1 LQKNKYIMKK
11 IITAAQIRE
20 DKNDLGFGSRLS
32 QQVNS
37 RMMNRDGTFNV
48 DRDGMS
54 IVKSMSMYHW
64 LITISWTKFLSI
76 LSAFYIVINFMFAFG
91 YYLAGSDA
99 LNGTDSTTMTN
110 HFWNCFFFSVETFA
124 TIGYGALNPRNL
136 SANWLMTF
144 EAFFGLLSAAM
155 VTGLLFARFAR
166 PNAKILYSNNAL
178 IAPFKNG
185 KALMV
190 RIINQRT
197 SQLIN
202 IEAQII
208 FSIMQEKDGRR
219 VRQYHTLPL
228 DRQKVTFFP
237 LHWTI
242 VHEIDEKSPLHN
254 KNHEHLKEA
263 ETEMFV
269 LITATDETYSQTVH
283 SRSSYRFDEIVWG
296 AKFKDIFEKSSTGK
310 AIGVNMKR
318 IHDFEK
324 IELS

>member
-1 LQKNKYIMKK
+1 MKK
-11 IITAAQIRE
+11 LKPIVQSRD

-32 QQVNS
+32 QQLHN

-64 LITISWTKFLSI
+64 LITLSWTKFLSI
-76 LSAFYIVINFMFAFG
+76 IVSFYILMNFIFAFG
-91 YYLAGSDA
+91 FYLCGSDA
-99 LNGTDSTTMTN
+99 LNGTETTTVTN

-124 TIGYGALNPRNL
+124 TIGYGALNPR
-136 SANWLMTF
+136 SMAANWLMTF
-144 EAFFGLLSAAM
+144 EAFLGLLSAAM

-166 PNAKILYSNNAL
+166 PNAKILYSNNAV
-178 IAPFKNG
+178 IAPFKDG

-190 RIINQRT
+190 RIINQRS

-208 FSIMQEKDGRR
+208 FSWMHEKDGRR

-254 KNHEHLKEA
+254 KGKEFLERA

-269 LITATDETYSQTVH
+269 LITATDETYSQIVH
-283 SRSSYRFDEIVWG
+283 SRSSYRYDEIVWG
-296 AKFKDIFEKSSTGK
+296 AKFKDIFVKSGTGK
-310 AIGVNMKR
+310 AIGVNMNR
-318 IHDFEK
+318 IHDYEHVTVD
-324 IELS
+324 

>member
-1 LQKNKYIMKK
+1 MKRLRPSK
-11 IITAAQIRE
+11 PVQE

-32 QQVNS
+32 QQQHS

-54 IVKSMSMYHW
+54 FVKTMSIYHW
-64 LITISWTKFLSI
+64 LLTMSWTRFFVLT
-76 LSAFYIVINFMFAFG
+76 AVFYFVINFLFAFG
-91 YYLAGSDA
+91 YYFCGGDA
-99 LNGTDSTTMTN
+99 LNGTESTTFTN

-124 TIGYGALNPRNL
+124 TIGYGALNPRNAA
-136 SANWLMTF
+136 ANWLMTI
-144 EAFFGLLSAAM
+144 EAFAGLVGAAL

-166 PNAKILYSNNAL
+166 PNAKILYSRNAV

-190 RIINQRT
+190 RIINQRS

-208 FSIMQEKDGRR
+208 FSWMQEKEGRR
-219 VRQYHTLPL
+219 VRQYHSLPL

-254 KNHEHLKEA
+254 SNTQFLRES

-283 SRSSYRFDEIVWG
+283 SRSSYRYDEIVWD
-296 AKFKDIFEKSSTGK
+296 AKFKDIFEKSSRGK
-310 AIGVNMKR
+310 AMGVNMNR
-318 IHDFEK
+318 IHDYEH
-324 IELS
+324 LSGE

>member
-1 LQKNKYIMKK
+1 MKRTK
-11 IITAAQIRE
+11 STIQTRE

-32 QQVNS
+32 QQENS

-54 IVKSMSMYHW
+54 IIKSMSMYHW
-64 LITISWTKFLSI
+64 LITISWTKFLSMM
-76 LSAFYIVINFMFAFG
+76 SAFYIVINFIFAFG
-91 YYLAGSDA
+91 YYFSGSDA
-99 LNGTDSTTMTN
+99 LNGAESTTMTN

-124 TIGYGALNPRNL
+124 TIGYGALSPRNF

-144 EAFFGLLSAAM
+144 EAFFGLFCAAM
-155 VTGLLFARFAR
+155 ATGLLFARFAR
-166 PNAKILYSNNAL
+166 PNAKILYSDKA
-178 IAPFKNG
+178 IISPFKGG

-208 FSIMQEKDGRR
+208 FSLMQEKDSRR
-219 VRQYHTLPL
+219 VRHYHTLPL

-242 VHEIDEKSPLHN
+242 VHEIDEKSPLYN
-254 KNHEHLKEA
+254 INHEFLKESEA
-263 ETEMFV
+263 EMFV

-283 SRSSYRFDEIVWG
+283 SRSSYRYDEIVWG
-296 AKFKDIFEKSSTGK
+296 ARFKDIFEKGSSGK
-310 AIGVNMKR
+310 AIAVNMKR
-318 IHDFEK
+318 IHDYEK

>member
-1 LQKNKYIMKK
+1 MKRTK
-11 IITAAQIRE
+11 SNDPLRE

-32 QQVNS
+32 QQQNA

-48 DRDGMS
+48 DRDGVS
-54 IVKSMSMYHW
+54 VVRSMSMYHR
-64 LITISWTKFLSI
+64 LITIGWTKFIALTI
-76 LSAFYIVINFMFAFG
+76 LFYIIINFIFAFG
-91 YYLAGSDA
+91 YYLCGSDA
-99 LNGTDSTTMTN
+99 LNGTETTAVSH

-124 TIGYGALNPRNL
+124 TIGFGALNPR
-136 SANWLMTF
+136 SVAANWLMTF

-155 VTGLLFARFAR
+155 VTGLLFSRFAR
-166 PNAKILYSNNAL
+166 PHAKILYSNHAV

-190 RIINQRT
+190 RIINLRS

-208 FSIMQEKDGRR
+208 FSWMQEKDGRR
-219 VRQYHTLPL
+219 VRQYHSLPL
-228 DRQKVTFFP
+228 DRQRVTFFP

-254 KNHEHLKEA
+254 KNEKFLIDS

-269 LITATDETYSQTVH
+269 LITATDETYSQIVH

-296 AKFKDIFEKSSTGK
+296 AKFKDIFSQGTEGK
-310 AIGVNMKR
+310 AIGVSVNK
-318 IHDFEK
+318 IHDFEPAAVDH
-324 IELS
+324 

>member
-1 LQKNKYIMKK
+1 MKK
-11 IITAAQIRE
+11 IKTPAQIRE

-32 QQVNS
+32 QEEHR

-54 IVKSMSMYHW
+54 LVRSMSMYHW
-64 LITISWTKFLSI
+64 LITISWTRFITLTT
-76 LSAFYIVINFMFAFG
+76 LFYFVINFLFAFG
-91 YYLAGSDA
+91 YYFSGSDA
-99 LNGTDSTTMTN
+99 LNGLESTTFTN

-124 TIGYGALNPRNL
+124 TIGYGALNPRNEM
-136 SANWLMTF
+136 ANWLMTV
-144 EAFFGLLSAAM
+144 EAFTGLISAAM

-166 PNAKILYSNNAL
+166 PNAKILYSNHAV
-178 IAPFKNG
+178 IAPFKDG

-190 RIINQRT
+190 RIINQRS

-208 FSIMQEKDGRR
+208 FSWMHEHEGRR
-219 VRQYHTLPL
+219 IRKYHSLPL

-254 KNHEHLKEA
+254 KDAEFLRA
-263 ETEMFV
+263 SETEMFV

-283 SRSSYRFDEIVWG
+283 SRSSYRYDEIIWG
-296 AKFKDIFEKSSTGK
+296 AKFKDIFHKGSGGK
-310 AIGVNMKR
+310 AIGVHLDR
-318 IHDFEK
+318 IHDYERVT
-324 IELS
+324 IE

>member
-1 LQKNKYIMKK
+1 
-11 IITAAQIRE
+11 
-20 DKNDLGFGSRLS
+20 LGFGSRLS
-32 QQVNS
+32 QQANS
-37 RMMNRDGTFNV
+37 RMMHRDGTFNV

-54 IVKSMSMYHW
+54 VIKSMSMYHW

-76 LSAFYIVINFMFAFG
+76 MSVFYIVINVMFAFG
-91 YYLAGSDA
+91 YYFAGSDA
-99 LNGTDSTTMTN
+99 LNGADSTTMN
-110 HFWNCFFFSVETFA
+110 SHFWNCFFFSIETFA
-124 TIGYGALNPRNL
+124 TVGYGALSPRNFT
-136 SANWLMTF
+136 ANWLMTF
-144 EAFFGLLSAAM
+144 ESFFGLLSAAM

-166 PNAKILYSNNAL
+166 PNAKSLYSNNAV

-208 FSIMQEKDGRR
+208 FSLMEEKDGRR
-219 VRQYHTLPL
+219 VRKYHSLLL

-242 VHEIDEKSPLHN
+242 VHEIDEKSPLYN
-254 KNHEHLKEA
+254 TNHKMLEETEA
-263 ETEMFV
+263 EMFV

-296 AKFKDIFEKSSTGK
+296 AKFKDIFEKGSAGK

>member
-1 LQKNKYIMKK
+1 MKKNKH
-11 IITAAQIRE
+11 TVQLRE

-32 QQVNS
+32 QQANS

-54 IVKSMSMYHW
+54 MIKSMSMYHW
-64 LITISWTKFLSI
+64 LITISWTKFLTMMA
-76 LSAFYIVINFMFAFG
+76 AFYVVVNFIFAFG
-91 YYLAGSDA
+91 YYFAGSDA
-99 LNGTDSTTMTN
+99 LNGTESTTMTN

-124 TIGYGALNPRNL
+124 TIGYGALNPRNFP
-136 SANWLMTF
+136 ANWLMTF
-144 EAFFGLLSAAM
+144 EAFFGLFCVAM
-155 VTGLLFARFAR
+155 STGLLFARFAR
-166 PNAKILYSNNAL
+166 PNAKILYSDNAV
-178 IAPFKNG
+178 IAPFKDG

-208 FSIMQEKDGRR
+208 LSMMQEKDGRKL
-219 VRQYHTLPL
+219 RQYHTLPL

-254 KNHEHLKEA
+254 KNHDYLEEA
-263 ETEMFV
+263 EAEMFV

-296 AKFKDIFEKSSTGK
+296 AKFKDIFEKGSSGK
-310 AIGVNMKR
+310 TIGVNMKR
-318 IHDFEK
+318 IHDYEK
-324 IELS
+324 MELS

>member
-1 LQKNKYIMKK
+1 MKKNKQ
-11 IITAAQIRE
+11 TTQVRE

-32 QQVNS
+32 QQENS

-54 IVKSMSMYHW
+54 VIKSMSMYHW
-64 LITISWTKFLSI
+64 LITISWTMFLSMMA
-76 LSAFYIVINFMFAFG
+76 AFYVVVNFMFAFG
-91 YYLAGSDA
+91 YYFAGNNA
-99 LNGTDSTTMTN
+99 LNGTESTTMTN
-110 HFWNCFFFSVETFA
+110 PFWNCFFFSVETFA
-124 TIGYGALNPRNL
+124 TVGYGALNPRNFT
-136 SANWLMTF
+136 ANWLMTF
-144 EAFFGLLSAAM
+144 ESFFGLFCAAM
-155 VTGLLFARFAR
+155 ATGLLFARFAR

-178 IAPFKNG
+178 ISPFKEG

-208 FSIMQEKDGRR
+208 LSMMLEKDGRR
-219 VRQYHTLPL
+219 LRQYHTLPL

-254 KNHEHLKEA
+254 KNQEYLEEA
-263 ETEMFV
+263 EAEMFV

-296 AKFKDIFEKSSTGK
+296 AKFKDIFEKGSSGK
-310 AIGVNMKR
+310 AIGVNLKR

-324 IELS
+324 RELS

>member
-1 LQKNKYIMKK
+1 MKK
-11 IITAAQIRE
+11 TKQVSQIRE

-32 QQVNS
+32 QQANS
-37 RMMNRDGTFNV
+37 RMMHRDGTFNV

-54 IVKSMSMYHW
+54 VIKSMSMYHW

-76 LSAFYIVINFMFAFG
+76 MSVFYIVINVMFAFG
-91 YYLAGSDA
+91 YYFAGSDA
-99 LNGTDSTTMTN
+99 LNGADSTTMN
-110 HFWNCFFFSVETFA
+110 SHFWNCFFFSIETFA
-124 TIGYGALNPRNL
+124 TVGYGALSPRNFT
-136 SANWLMTF
+136 ANWLMTF
-144 EAFFGLLSAAM
+144 ESFFGLLSAAM

-166 PNAKILYSNNAL
+166 PNAKILYSNNAV

-208 FSIMQEKDGRR
+208 FSLMEEKDGRR
-219 VRQYHTLPL
+219 VRKYHSLLL

-242 VHEIDEKSPLHN
+242 VHEIDEKSPLYN
-254 KNHEHLKEA
+254 TNHKMLEETEA
-263 ETEMFV
+263 EMFV

-296 AKFKDIFEKSSTGK
+296 AKFKDIFEKGSAGK

>member
-1 LQKNKYIMKK
+1 MKK
-11 IITAAQIRE
+11 YKTTAQSRE

-32 QQVNS
+32 QQANS

-64 LITISWTKFLSI
+64 LITISWTKFLTMMA
-76 LSAFYIVINFMFAFG
+76 AFYSVVNFLFAIG
-91 YYLAGSDA
+91 YFFAGNDA
-99 LNGTDSTTMTN
+99 LNGTESTTFNN

-124 TIGYGALNPRNL
+124 TIGYGALNPRNFT
-136 SANWLMTF
+136 ANWLMTF
-144 EAFFGLLSAAM
+144 EAFFGLFCAAM
-155 VTGLLFARFAR
+155 ATGLLFARFAR
-166 PNAKILYSNNAL
+166 PNAKILYSDNAI
-178 IAPFKNG
+178 IAPFKEG

-190 RIINQRT
+190 RIINQRS

-208 FSIMQEKDGRR
+208 FSLMHEKDGRK
-219 VRQYHTLPL
+219 VRQYFTLPL

-242 VHEIDEKSPLHN
+242 VHEIDEKSPLFG
-254 KNHEHLKEA
+254 KNHKYLEEA
-263 ETEMFV
+263 EAEMFV

-310 AIGVNMKR
+310 AIGVNMNR